1 MGHEK
6 KLDSAAVAVQADDNA
21 LSRRGFFKK
30 LMVGGAT
37 VTVAGGTVK
46 VADSV
51 VAPEL
56 DAQKAYI
63 DDVTPGDK
71 IIAEREHVLMT
82 KKEKQDMLKMFLG
95 NYQKSRSEA

>member
-1 MGHEK
+1 MSRK
-6 KLDSAAVAVQADDNA
+6 KKQFSAAVAAPADGEVS
-21 LSRRGFFKK
+21 SRRGFFKK
-30 LMVGGAT
+30 LMIGGAT

-51 VAPEL
+51 IASEF
-56 DAQKAYI
+56 DAQQAYL

-82 KKEKQDMLKMFLG
+82 RKEKQDMLKMFLG